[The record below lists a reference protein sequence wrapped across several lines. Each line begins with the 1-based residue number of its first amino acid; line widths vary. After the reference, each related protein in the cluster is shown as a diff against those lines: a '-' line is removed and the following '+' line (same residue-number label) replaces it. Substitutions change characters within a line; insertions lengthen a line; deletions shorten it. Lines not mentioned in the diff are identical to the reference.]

1 MDNKDKEIID
11 IVNTAILLRKFR
23 IVKRSIRIN
32 SECHYTVK
40 KQYTVQIGHK
50 FIFWYWWKY
59 VLKNRFGMVEWVS
72 DIDTC
77 KNWIYNKC
85 LQNNRKIEVV
95 GLLPYE

>member
-50 FIFWYWWKY
+50 FIFWYW
-59 VLKNRFGMVEWVS
+59 
-72 DIDTC
+72 
-77 KNWIYNKC
+77 
-85 LQNNRKIEVV
+85 
-95 GLLPYE
+95 